1 MLKRGNG
8 IFAAPWHHSVACTS
22 RSRIT
27 VWNVQLWLQVQW
39 PGKATKFQVFR
50 LWGTLHQLNKMYQV
64 VSILGQSRLEALSQ
78 LNFSI
83 GRFDTEETQPGQFP
97 FDEGPFSRE
106 SIIICITCDT
116 LMWSTHKEL
125 NGTQVFTTHFQH
137 KGKQFSTP
145 AIFKCTVKK
154 AKVNHWKLTQKAA

>member
-1 MLKRGNG
+1 MLKRRNG
-8 IFAAPWHHSVACTS
+8 IFAASWNQSVACTS

-39 PGKATKFQVFR
+39 PGQATKFQVFR
-50 LWGTLHQLNKMYQV
+50 LWGTPQQLNKMHQV
-64 VSILGQSRLEALSQ
+64 VLILGQSKLKALSK

-83 GRFDTEETQPGQFP
+83 GSFDTEETQP
-97 FDEGPFSRE
+97 RE
-106 SIIICITCDT
+106 SIIICITRDT

-145 AIFKCTVKK
+145 ALFKCTVKK
-154 AKVNHWKLTQKAA
+154 ATVNHWALTQKAA